1 MSLAKILKDSRYLI
15 GVFTPHIDETLDD
28 ILFADILKYVG
39 GQMKLSHEELQVA
52 ANSVKRYK
60 YQVLTKELLQ
70 SIVLRL
76 LANKKFFKEL
86 VEAPYWDGTA
96 ADSVVL
102 CRGISYE
109 PVKRG
114 SRQLVLHCIAL
125 TGVPAGV
132 RFLVKKSAD
141 QLNYFMYKF
150 MHTGREGY
158 EAEEIAKLLFRCT
171 LEEQSKLFTDIKNIS
186 VTPFI
191 KEHNKRILL
200 QRYEPLKC
208 KTPNKLCWACKKTI
222 LECPL
227 ACRYKEANETIT

>member
-86 VEAPYWDGTA
+86 VEVPYWDGTA
-96 ADSVVL
+96 ADSIVL

-109 PVKRG
+109 PAKRN

-125 TGVPAGV
+125 TGIPAGV

-141 QLNYFMYKF
+141 QLNYFMYRLVPS
-150 MHTGREGY
+150 TSN
-158 EAEEIAKLLFRCT
+158 C
-171 LEEQSKLFTDIKNIS
+171 
-186 VTPFI
+186 
-191 KEHNKRILL
+191 
-200 QRYEPLKC
+200 
-208 KTPNKLCWACKKTI
+208 
-222 LECPL
+222 
-227 ACRYKEANETIT
+227 CRTRK